1 MVIASDNNRCLQ
13 VTQALDA
20 SQRIGVLGD
29 VHGVVVNAELIERG
43 TLVNVFWDAKD
54 AVVMHTKGDNMYDVI
69 ENAVLGEEPG
79 GAAQHE

>member
-1 MVIASDNNRCLQ
+1 MNP
-13 VTQALDA
+13 
-20 SQRIGVLGD
+20 
-29 VHGVVVNAELIERG
+29 HAELIERG